1 MNKKRNLSLNPGSQ
15 AYKIAIILLGNCI
28 YALAVAYFILP
39 VDLITGGTT
48 GIAIF
53 VRHYTG
59 LPVSSFV
66 SIFNILMFFIGAFVL
81 GKAFALTTL
90 ISTFFYPIFLN
101 IMERLVEHTGILT
114 SDPMLCTIF
123 AGLLIGAG
131 IALVIQA
138 GASTGG
144 MDIPPLILHKMTGI
158 SVAVW
163 LYAFD
168 VLILLLQIIF
178 SDREKILYGI
188 LLVCIYSVILEK
200 FLLLGKTKIQLK
212 IVSEKYQEI
221 NAAILNHFDRGT
233 TLFEVE
239 GGYTRKEMFA
249 ILTVIN
255 QRELFQMNEMVK
267 EIDPNAFLIIGQ
279 VKEVRG
285 RGFTSKKIYK

>member
-1 MNKKRNLSLNPGSQ
+1 MNKKRNLSLHPGSK
-15 AYKIAIILLGNCI
+15 AHKIAIILLGNCI

-66 SIFNILMFFIGAFVL
+66 SIFNIFMFLIGAFML

-101 IMERLVEHTGILT
+101 IMERLVEQTGILT

-144 MDIPPLILHKMTGI
+144 MDIPPLIFHKMTGV

-233 TLFEVE
+233 TLFEIE

-267 EIDPNAFLIIGQ
+267 EIDPHAFLIIGQ